1 MTKIRVVEL
10 FSGIGAQAEALKELG
25 LDYEVVATSDIDKHA
40 IMGYEAI
47 HGPVNNL
54 GDITKIEH
62 LPECDLLTY
71 SYPCTSISLAGKREG
86 MKEGSGTASSLL
98 WEVGRL
104 LVDMNKRGCL
114 PEVLLMENVDA
125 VLNRD
130 NIGEF
135 KRWLGVLGE
144 MGYIS
149 SYTIMNAKDYGTPQ
163 NRRRIFCVSTLAMG
177 EFIFPEPCPDGRV
190 LRDVLE
196 KDVPESYFLSEKRLA
211 TFKRHK
217 ERNDAKGNGFSFK
230 IHELVDYEKEK
241 KKGDVAQSV
250 TNNADR
256 YCSTWIGIPEDE
268 IKTDDRSS
276 DCKNT
281 LKIETVGEMSD
292 CKFTTDKNVLN
303 TDGVSAVI
311 RAKGMVNTPKIEVAG
326 KLNIDGWHNQ
336 VQEVY
341 DVSGT
346 SPCLQAQCNNA
357 KIKILAENDII
368 YAGELGDSEFGE
380 SKKVMSDKGISRTI
394 TAEHQG
400 PNSPKVVIEKSADLI
415 VMGNVESN
423 YDMEGRIYSPEGGG
437 PTVRSAGP
445 DKVGITDGDSR
456 EDI

>member
-1 MTKIRVVEL
+1 MTKIRTFEA
-10 FSGIGAQAEALKELG
+10 FAGIGSQAQALKELG
-25 LDYEVVATSDIDKHA
+25 LDYEVVGISDIDKHA
-40 IMGYEAI
+40 IKGYEAI

-104 LVDMNKRGCL
+104 LKDMRERGCL
-114 PEVLLMENVDA
+114 PEVLVMENVDA

-217 ERNDAKGNGFSFK
+217 ERQEAKGNGFGFRV
-230 IHELVDYEKEK
+230 HELTDYQKEKEN
-241 KKGDVAQSV
+241 GDVAQSV

-256 YCSTWIGIPEDE
+256 YCATWIGIRDDD
-268 IKTDDRSS
+268 IKS
-276 DCKNT
+276 
-281 LKIETVGEMSD
+281 
-292 CKFTTDKNVLN
+292 
-303 TDGVSAVI
+303 
-311 RAKGMVNTPKIEVAG
+311 KIEVAG
-326 KLNIDGWHNQ
+326 KLDIEGWHNQ

-341 DVSGT
+341 HTDGV

-357 KIKILAENDII
+357 KIKILTENDII
-368 YAGELGDSEFGE
+368 YAGELNDSEYGE

-400 PNSPKVVIEKSADLI
+400 PNSPKVLIDESPDLI
-415 VMGNVESN
+415 VMGNIESN

-445 DKVGITDGDSR
+445 DKVGVMDGKDR